1 MPRHVRIEYAGAM
14 YHVMARGDRRE
25 EIVKDDEDRRTFLR
39 TLGEGCKRSGFRVH
53 AYVLMSNHYHLL
65 LETPE
70 ANLSR
75 GLGWLQNAYTRR
87 INVRHRLWG
96 HVFGGR
102 YKSVVVEP
110 GNCFW
115 VLMDYIHLNPVRAG
129 MVKESAGLESYPWS
143 SVKNYLS
150 SAQGRPEW
158 LETEMGFSVC
168 GLRDTAGGRREYL
181 EMLERRVDWRNP
193 TKAGAVYCEGEGKPE
208 LAVHSALRRGWF
220 FGSQKFREKLL
231 SLAHGSF
238 EARLKGKSNGYHGLA
253 SRDHG
258 ENRAAELLEAGLRHF
273 QLKQEELKAAAKS
286 DTRKCL
292 LAEMIQAHTS
302 VRLDWI
308 NEQLGMGTRSGC
320 CRLIARVRENL
331 LRDRKLRAAREE
343 LEKISIING

>member
-1 MPRHVRIEYAGAM
+1 MPRHVRVEYAGAM

-25 EIVKDDEDRRTFLR
+25 AIVKDDEDRRTFMR
-39 TLGEGCKRSGFRVH
+39 TLGEACKRSGFRVH
-53 AYVLMSNHYHLL
+53 AYVLMTNHYHLL

-75 GLGWLQNAYTRR
+75 GMGWLQNAYTRR

-115 VLMDYIHLNPVRAG
+115 ALMDYIHLNPVRAG
-129 MVKESAGLESYPWS
+129 MVKESAGLESYAWS
-143 SVKNYLS
+143 SVKSYLS
-150 SAQGRPEW
+150 SAQQRPEW
-158 LETEMGFSVC
+158 METETGFSVC
-168 GLRDTAGGRREYL
+168 GLRDSARGRREYL
-181 EMLERRVDWRNP
+181 EMLERRVDWRDP
-193 TKAGAVYCEGEGKPE
+193 SKAGAVYSEGEGSPE
-208 LAVHSALRRGWF
+208 LAVHSTLRRGWV

-231 SLAHGSF
+231 LLAGRSF
-238 EARLKGKSNGYHGLA
+238 RLQGKSNGYHGLA

-258 ENRAAELLEAGLRHF
+258 ENRAAELLAVGLRHF
-273 QLKQEELKAAAKS
+273 QVEQEELKAAGKS

-292 LAEMIQAHTS
+292 LAEIIQAQTS

-308 NEQLGMGTRSGC
+308 NGQLGMGTRSGC

-331 LRDRKLRAAREE
+331 VNDRKLRVAHEE
-343 LEKISIING
+343 LRKISIING